1 MVSAGDGRRRPG
13 TWSFCEV
20 KMTRERR
27 PQPFLSIIIPAFNEV
42 RRLPK
47 ALKQIREY
55 VERAA
60 LQVEVIVVDDGSSD
74 GTAKAAERFDHG
86 PMPLTVLRNRINR
99 GKGYSVRRG
108 MRRAKGEL
116 LLMTDADQSTPIWEI
131 EKALPY
137 VGLGFDVVIGSR
149 DMRESEVTHQ
159 PPLRWLMGKLLRF
172 FRGRLMLA
180 DISDTQCGFKCFTR
194 RAGKSIFSR
203 QRIDGFAFDCEVL
216 LIARRMGYRIKEI
229 GVIWCDDRDSRV
241 KPVRDSIS
249 MLVSLVKI
257 RWRFRGS
264 RTGAAPEGVVGDES
278 AG

>member
-1 MVSAGDGRRRPG
+1 MTKSHRP
-13 TWSFCEV
+13 
-20 KMTRERR
+20 
-27 PQPFLSIIIPAFNEV
+27 PPYLSIIIPAFNEN
-42 RRLPK
+42 RRLPL

-55 VERAA
+55 VERAG

-74 GTAKAAERFDHG
+74 GTAEGAARFDHG
-86 PMPLTVLRNRINR
+86 SMPLTVLRNRINR

-108 MRRAKGEL
+108 VRRAKGEV

-137 VGLGFDVVIGSR
+137 LNIGYDVVIGSR

-172 FRGRLMLA
+172 FRGHLMLR
-180 DISDTQCGFKCFTR
+180 DISDTQCGFKCFAR
-194 RAGKSIFSR
+194 RAGKHIFAG

-216 LIARRMGYRIKEI
+216 MLARHLGYRIKEI

-241 KPVRDSIS
+241 KPVRDSIR
-249 MLVSLVKI
+249 MLVSLIKI
-257 RWRFRGS
+257 RWRFRRPPAKPALDGS
-264 RTGAAPEGVVGDES
+264 ARSPILDES
-278 AG
+278 DPKDSPSRNGRGPVPD